1 MPFSRFVP
9 SYLLSEL
16 RHVHFF
22 HGYNT
27 RSRDLLHPPFTKT
40 AKYQE
45 SFIINGTQTFNTLS
59 RNFRQVDFRQVGIL
73 DNFLRSSPRL
83 NMAATM
89 LNAICCFLFFTT
101 FFNHCCFRT
110 LGRSPQDR
118 RNDVLFHSSRVC
130 YLLTFMVHLLLQLV
144 WSYSRELFNPTDFTS
159 LSTNGLSTAKH
170 A

>member
-83 NMAATM
+83 NMATTM
-89 LNAICCFLFFTT
+89 LNALCCFFFLLRFFIIAAFERWEDHLRIVGTMCCSIHQEFAT
-101 FFNHCCFRT
+101 FSLLWFISCY
-110 LGRSPQDR
+110 
-118 RNDVLFHSSRVC
+118 SSCEATVENC
-130 YLLTFMVHLLLQLV
+130 STLLTSLRYLQMV
-144 WSYSRELFNPTDFTS
+144 
-159 LSTNGLSTAKH
+159 
-170 A
+170 